1 MVGKRGE
8 CCCCFCHLRE
18 LCELWR
24 VQITLCSIISFKK
37 SLRVSNSF
45 GHLNMDSTIFY
56 CEVKRYISQA
66 LTLPALSVRYNNK
79 NSLIALI
86 NVMKQLVH
94 ALIITIT
101 KLLNL
106 IGYQLPWLQPLYYH
120 MKNFCNLI
128 CLEQWYFS
136 LIWNTC
142 MWKLQTFCG

>member
-1 MVGKRGE
+1 MSVVVVFVTCASCASYGV
-8 CCCCFCHLRE
+8 C
-18 LCELWR
+18 
-24 VQITLCSIISFKK
+24 K
-37 SLRVSNSF
+37 SLFAVLFLSEKGFRVSNSF

-56 CEVKRYISQA
+56 CEVKKYISQA

-106 IGYQLPWLQPLYYH
+106 IGYQLP
-120 MKNFCNLI
+120 
-128 CLEQWYFS
+128 
-136 LIWNTC
+136 
-142 MWKLQTFCG
+142 